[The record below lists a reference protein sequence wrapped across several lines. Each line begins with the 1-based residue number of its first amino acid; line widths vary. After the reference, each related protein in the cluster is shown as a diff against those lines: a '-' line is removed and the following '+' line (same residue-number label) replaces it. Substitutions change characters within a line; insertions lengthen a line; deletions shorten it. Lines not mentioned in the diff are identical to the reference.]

1 MANEFKTRA
10 VESKPRERI
19 ESAGTATVASGAE
32 LLAVILKTGTAGC
45 DVMELARRLIDAFG
59 SVEALVRTDL
69 NGLRTGIDQYNR
81 SHPERRVTGL
91 GRVKTLELAAAFE
104 LARRGY
110 ASRPDLP
117 STLSTA
123 ADVAAYM
130 RTWSDAR
137 AEQEVFWVIALDSK
151 HRPLAE
157 PQRVAV
163 GTVNGVSVHPRDV
176 FKVAVRWNAQSV
188 IVVHNHPSGDP
199 SPSREDIQLTR
210 RLQEAAQM
218 MGIPLLD
225 HVILGDASQGRPG
238 YVSLGGSVV

>member
-10 VESKPRERI
+10 VESRPRERI
-19 ESAGTATVASGAE
+19 ETAGTATVASGAE
-32 LLAVILKTGTAGC
+32 LLA
-45 DVMELARRLIDAFG
+45 
-59 SVEALVRTDL
+59 
-69 NGLRTGIDQYNR
+69 
-81 SHPERRVTGL
+81 
-91 GRVKTLELAAAFE
+91 
-104 LARRGY
+104 
-110 ASRPDLP
+110 
-117 STLSTA
+117 TLSTA

-199 SPSREDIQLTR
+199 SPSREDILLTR

-225 HVILGDASQGRPG
+225 HVILGDAARGQPG